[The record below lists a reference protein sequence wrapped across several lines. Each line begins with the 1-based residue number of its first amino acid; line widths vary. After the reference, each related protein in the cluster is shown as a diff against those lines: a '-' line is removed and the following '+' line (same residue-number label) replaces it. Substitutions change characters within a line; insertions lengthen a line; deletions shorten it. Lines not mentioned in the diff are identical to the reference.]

1 MKEYFRAERIFMEAG
16 TSGTGGRNILELS
29 VFSWKTVRQGPV
41 TSSLGLFR
49 ETWGAAGA
57 AAPGGAGA
65 AAPGGSGTWSEEC
78 IRLQIV
84 AACSAGL
91 TEL

>member
-1 MKEYFRAERIFMEAG
+1 MEDG
-16 TSGTGGRNILELS
+16 TSGTRGRDILELN

-41 TSSLGLFR
+41 NVSVSLGLFR
-49 ETWGAAGA
+49 ETW
-57 AAPGGAGA
+57 
-65 AAPGGSGTWSEEC
+65 SGTWSEEC